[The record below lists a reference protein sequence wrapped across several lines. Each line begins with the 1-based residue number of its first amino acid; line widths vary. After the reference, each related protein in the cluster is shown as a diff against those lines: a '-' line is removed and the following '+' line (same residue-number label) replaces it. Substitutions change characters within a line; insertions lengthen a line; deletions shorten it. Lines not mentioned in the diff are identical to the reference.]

1 MSVSAAENV
10 QVTTGSAV
18 DSRPHVVVIGAGF
31 AGLRVARDL
40 KRAPVRVTIIDR
52 KNHHL
57 FQPLLYQV
65 ATAGLSATE
74 IAKPIRSILRNHDN
88 VTVLMGEISS
98 IDPENRLVFIDDCE
112 ALSYDYLVLAT
123 GATHSYFGND
133 EWAEHAPGLKTI
145 EDALDIRRRVLLAF
159 ERAERT
165 TDPKIRAR
173 ELTFV
178 VVGAGPTGVELSGAL
193 RDISARTMTKNF
205 RNFDPSDARVLLVEG
220 LNHVLGAYCE
230 ELSISAK
237 RQLEE
242 LGVEVR
248 LNSFVTDLGEGW
260 VQIGDETIACGTV
273 LWGAG
278 VRASGLG
285 SQLRSPVDKMGRVL
299 VTPYLTTPADDRV
312 YVAGD
317 LSALKQN
324 GEWLPGVAQNAIQ
337 GGAYVAKRI
346 KAQLNGESV
355 EPYRYK
361 DKGMMATIGR
371 KRAVVESGKLKVSG
385 FFAWLMWAVVH
396 VFFLI
401 GFRNRL
407 IVLFDWI
414 SAYVFKSRGARVIS
428 WPPERILPC
437 HELSVDPTLIRED
450 STAGNAEEP

>member
-1 MSVSAAENV
+1 MSVSSDEIVRRSAEA
-10 QVTTGSAV
+10 TV
-18 DSRPHVVVIGAGF
+18 DARPHVVIIGAGF
-31 AGLRVARDL
+31 AGLRAARDL
-40 KRAPVRVTIIDR
+40 KRAAVRVTVIDR
-52 KNHHL
+52 MNHHL

-74 IAKPIRSILRNHDN
+74 IAKPIRSILRNHEN
-88 VTVLMGEISS
+88 VTVLMGDVSA
-98 IDPENRLVFIDDCE
+98 IDAENRRVFVDDCE
-112 ALSYDYLVLAT
+112 TLSYDYLLLAT

-133 EWAEHAPGLKTI
+133 QWAEHAPGLKTL

-165 TDPKIRAR
+165 SDPNVRKR

-193 RDISARTMTKNF
+193 RDIATRAMTKNF
-205 RNFDPSDARVLLVEG
+205 RNFDPADARVVLVEG
-220 LNHVLGAYCE
+220 LDHVLGAYCD
-230 ELSISAK
+230 ELSASAK

-260 VQIGDETIACGTV
+260 VKIGDETISCGTV

-285 SQLRSPVDKMGRVL
+285 AQLRSPIDKMGRVL
-299 VTPYLTTPADDRV
+299 VTPYLTSPADDRV

-317 LSALKQN
+317 LSALQQD

-346 KAQLNGESV
+346 KAELNGESV

-371 KRAVVESGKLKVSG
+371 KRAVVESGKLKISG
-385 FFAWLMWAVVH
+385 ILAWLMWAVVH
-396 VFFLI
+396 VVFLI

-407 IVLFDWI
+407 IVLFDWF

-428 WPPERILPC
+428 WRPERILPC
-437 HELSVDPTLIRED
+437 HELSADASPSRDEAVMD
-450 STAGNAEEP
+450 SAAT